1 MQRIEHSRG
10 VPMIQYVCDTCSAVK
25 DPEEVWIVG
34 LAAEAVGITSARR
47 EINIQSVWNRTTA
60 VHPLAVHFCST
71 QCKDEYMARLFA
83 PEAPVKGV
91 AVQRAVPAEVVVE
104 RTVPETASVVTKTRK
119 VRRHKRIA

>member
-1 MQRIEHSRG
+1 
-10 VPMIQYVCDTCSAVK
+10 MIQYVCDTCSAVK

-47 EINIQSVWNRTTA
+47 EINIQSAWNRPTA
-60 VHPLAVHFCST
+60 VHSLAVHFCST

-104 RTVPETASVVTKTRK
+104 RTVPETESVVTKTRK
-119 VRRHKRIA
+119 VRRKKRAA